1 MPDFET
7 MPTGSLKVLTT
18 QDIELQELRNRVIDA
33 EAALACY
40 DPESKSLYRELHPTG
55 LAQQMARAEAL
66 DKLAK
71 LDADVMSVTTPD
83 GVIVYLDD
91 ADGGSDAPEYTTP
104 GFYRFSGSKM
114 VSGPHKTA
122 ADAEAV
128 S

>member
-1 MPDFET
+1 MTDFET
-7 MPTGSLKVLTT
+7 MPTGSQKILTT

-40 DPESKSLYRELHPTG
+40 DPLGKSVYREQYPTG
-55 LAQQMARAEAL
+55 LAQQMTRAESL

-71 LDADVMSVTTPD
+71 LDADIMSVTTPD

-91 ADGGSDAPEYTTP
+91 ADGGSDNPAYSTP
-104 GFYRFSGSKM
+104 GFYRFSGSEM

-122 ADAEAV
+122 AEAEA
-128 S
+128 